1 MKEEIRINDDV
12 ELKIKKRNGKEVEW
26 KIKKMEKGSVVFEE
40 MYKEIVKGKVLKK
53 MERGKKKSNKSEK
66 LKGSI
71 S

>member
-1 MKEEIRINDDV
+1 
-12 ELKIKKRNGKEVEW
+12 
-26 KIKKMEKGSVVFEE
+26 MEKGSVVFEE